1 MMILVDPFTNIS
13 GNFTYWLTQ
22 GYVNVL
28 GFLFLPLL
36 YTGIIGYV
44 YVRLRSATAGVVAI
58 LVIFSA
64 IGEAF
69 LRVDPLTSFFHI
81 LVALVV
87 TTLIIAFVS
96 RVRR

>member
-1 MMILVDPFTNIS
+1 MYNLTDIT
-13 GNFTYWLTQ
+13 GNFTWWMTQ

-28 GFLFLPLL
+28 GFLFLPLF

-44 YVRLRSATAGVVAI
+44 YVRMRSATAAVVAV

-69 LRVDPLTSFFHI
+69 IGVNIWVSFLHI

-87 TTLIIAFVS
+87 STLIVALVS